1 MKKNVNDIINSLG
14 GTGKL
19 ANLLGVNPSA
29 VSNYRQKGF
38 PARLHLK
45 IAMLCEERS
54 VQISN
59 DVFGGVTVPKIIKTN
74 PTEYLSGTSLSM
86 VKHLSTDG
94 FDLIDPPVMIS
105 AEKVLD
111 RMGENLADRLF
122 IFSDQ
127 EGLRLCL
134 RPDLTIP
141 TCLYYLDQGFTG
153 EKKLYS
159 YFGKVFQLRLDN
171 SSGPSEYSQAG
182 LEYIGKQDQLAA
194 EIEIFYKVESTLRNE
209 GLKNYQT
216 FMGDVSLFSIFLDVI
231 DLPDLWRKKLK
242 AKYWNE
248 SDFRVL
254 LEDLSFKKSVNN
266 ELARRVYSL
275 DRGSATDLVRRSL
288 GMSFE
293 EIPVGRS
300 VEEIM
305 ERLRQKGEEF
315 SLQPLSNATVNL
327 IKDFL
332 SISDKPF
339 KALDRLRSISKNL
352 DSSLIRQIDI
362 AKERLEQIK
371 ELGVD
376 LDKSEFS
383 SEKGREVEYY
393 TGFLFDFVNS
403 QKGKSTHLGGGG
415 RYDNLIRSM
424 GSKTDIPAVGA
435 ALNMENLEKALS
447 LRPLQ

>member
-74 PTEYLSGTSLSM
+74 PTEYLSGTSLSI
-86 VKHLSTDG
+86 VKHLSTGG
-94 FDLIDPPVMIS
+94 FDLIDPPVIVS
-105 AEKVLD
+105 ADKVLD
-111 RMGENLADRLF
+111 RMGENSADRLF

-216 FMGDVSLFSIFLDVI
+216 FMGDVSLFSIFLDVM

-248 SDFRVL
+248 SDFKTL
-254 LEDLSFKKSVNN
+254 LEDLSFKKSVDN

-275 DRGSATDLVRRSL
+275 DRESATDLVRRSL

-315 SLQPLSNATVNL
+315 SLQPLSNTTVNL

-371 ELGVD
+371 NLGVD

-447 LRPLQ
+447 LRLLQ

>member
-59 DVFGGVTVPKIIKTN
+59 DVLEGATVPKIIKTN
-74 PTEYLSGTSLSM
+74 PKEYLSGTSLSI

-94 FDLIDPPVMIS
+94 FNLIDPPVMVS
-105 AEKVLD
+105 ADKVLD

-122 IFSDQ
+122 ILSDQ

-141 TCLYYLDQGFTG
+141 TCLYYLDQGFIG

-194 EIEIFYKVESTLRNE
+194 EIEIFYKVESSLRRE
-209 GLKNYQT
+209 GLKSYHT
-216 FMGDVSLFSIFLDVI
+216 FMGDVSLFSIFLDVM

-248 SDFRVL
+248 SDFKAL
-254 LEDLSFKKSVNN
+254 LEDLSFKKSVDN
-266 ELARRVYSL
+266 ELARRVFSL
-275 DRGSATDLVRRSL
+275 DRESAADLVRRSL

-293 EIPVGRS
+293 EAPVGRS

-315 SLQPLSNATVNL
+315 SLQPLSKVTVNL

-352 DSSLIRQIDI
+352 DSSLLRQIDI
-362 AKERLEQIK
+362 AKERLEKIK
-371 ELGVD
+371 ELGVN
-376 LDKSEFS
+376 LDKSQFS

-403 QKGKSTHLGGGG
+403 QKGKSIHLGGGG

-435 ALNMENLEKALS
+435 AVNMENLEKALS
-447 LRPLQ
+447 LRSLQ

>member
-216 FMGDVSLFSIFLDVI
+216 FMGDVSLFSIFLDVM

-254 LEDLSFKKSVNN
+254 LEDLSFKKSINN
-266 ELARRVYSL
+266 ELARRVFSL
-275 DRGSATDLVRRSL
+275 DRESATDLVRRSL

-339 KALDRLRSISKNL
+339 KALDRLREISKNL
-352 DSSLIRQIDI
+352 DSSLLRQIDI

>member
-59 DVFGGVTVPKIIKTN
+59 DVLEGATVPKIIKTN
-74 PTEYLSGTSLSM
+74 PKEYLSGTSLSI

-94 FDLIDPPVMIS
+94 FNLIDPPVLVS
-105 AEKVLD
+105 ADKVLD

-122 IFSDQ
+122 ILSDQ

-141 TCLYYLDQGFTG
+141 TCLYYLDRGFTG

-194 EIEIFYKVESTLRNE
+194 EIEIFYKVESSLRRE
-209 GLKNYQT
+209 GLKSYHT
-216 FMGDVSLFSIFLDVI
+216 FMGDVSLFSIFLDVM

-248 SDFRVL
+248 SDFKAL
-254 LEDLSFKKSVNN
+254 LEDLSFKKSVDN
-266 ELARRVYSL
+266 ELARRVFSL
-275 DRGSATDLVRRSL
+275 DRESAADLVRRSL
-288 GMSFE
+288 GASFE
-293 EIPVGRS
+293 ETPVGRS

-315 SLQPLSNATVNL
+315 SLQPLSKVTVNL

-352 DSSLIRQIDI
+352 DSSLLRQIDI
-362 AKERLEQIK
+362 AKERLEKIK
-371 ELGVD
+371 ELGVN
-376 LDKSEFS
+376 LDKSQFS

-435 ALNMENLEKALS
+435 AVNMENLEKALS
-447 LRPLQ
+447 LRSLQ

>member
-54 VQISN
+54 VQIGN
-59 DVFGGVTVPKIIKTN
+59 DVLEGATVPKIIKTN
-74 PTEYLSGTSLSM
+74 PKEYLSGTSLSI

-94 FDLIDPPVMIS
+94 FNLIDPPVLVS
-105 AEKVLD
+105 ADKVLD

-122 IFSDQ
+122 ILSDQ

-141 TCLYYLDQGFTG
+141 TCLYYLDRGFTG

-194 EIEIFYKVESTLRNE
+194 EIEIFYKVESSLRRE
-209 GLKNYQT
+209 GLKSYHT
-216 FMGDVSLFSIFLDVI
+216 FMGDVSLFSIFLDVM

-248 SDFRVL
+248 SDFKAL
-254 LEDLSFKKSVNN
+254 LEDLSFNKSVDN
-266 ELARRVYSL
+266 ELARRVFSL
-275 DRGSATDLVRRSL
+275 DRESATDLVRRSL
-288 GMSFE
+288 GISFE
-293 EIPVGRS
+293 GTPVGRS

-315 SLQPLSNATVNL
+315 SLQPLSKVTVNL

-352 DSSLIRQIDI
+352 DSSLLRQIDI
-362 AKERLEQIK
+362 AKERLEKIK
-371 ELGVD
+371 ELGVN
-376 LDKSEFS
+376 LDKSKFS

-447 LRPLQ
+447 LRPLK

>member
-275 DRGSATDLVRRSL
+275 DRESATDLVRRSL

>member
-59 DVFGGVTVPKIIKTN
+59 DVLEGATVPKIIKTN
-74 PTEYLSGTSLSM
+74 PKEYLSGTSLSI

-94 FDLIDPPVMIS
+94 FNLIDPPVMVS
-105 AEKVLD
+105 ADKVLD

-122 IFSDQ
+122 ILSDQ

-141 TCLYYLDQGFTG
+141 TCLYYLDQGFIG

-194 EIEIFYKVESTLRNE
+194 EIEIFYKVESSLRRE
-209 GLKNYQT
+209 GLKSYHT
-216 FMGDVSLFSIFLDVI
+216 FMGDVSLFSIFLDVM

-248 SDFRVL
+248 SDFKAL
-254 LEDLSFKKSVNN
+254 LEDLSFKKSVDN
-266 ELARRVYSL
+266 ELARRVFSL
-275 DRGSATDLVRRSL
+275 DRESAADLVRRSL

-293 EIPVGRS
+293 ETPVGRS

-315 SLQPLSNATVNL
+315 SLQPLSKVTVNL

-352 DSSLIRQIDI
+352 DSSLLRQIDI
-362 AKERLEQIK
+362 AKERLEKIK
-371 ELGVD
+371 ELGVN
-376 LDKSEFS
+376 LDKSQFS

-403 QKGKSTHLGGGG
+403 QKGKSIHLGGGG

-435 ALNMENLEKALS
+435 AVNMENLEKALS
-447 LRPLQ
+447 LRSLQ

>member
-54 VQISN
+54 VQIGN
-59 DVFGGVTVPKIIKTN
+59 DVLEGATVPKIIKTN
-74 PTEYLSGTSLSM
+74 PKEYLSGTSLSI

-94 FDLIDPPVMIS
+94 FNLIDPPVLVS
-105 AEKVLD
+105 ADKVLD

-122 IFSDQ
+122 ILSDQ

-141 TCLYYLDQGFTG
+141 TCLYYLDRGFTG

-194 EIEIFYKVESTLRNE
+194 EIEIFYKVESSLRRE
-209 GLKNYQT
+209 GLKSYHT
-216 FMGDVSLFSIFLDVI
+216 FMGDVSLFSIFLDVM

-248 SDFRVL
+248 SDFKAL
-254 LEDLSFKKSVNN
+254 LEDLSFNKSVDN
-266 ELARRVYSL
+266 ELARRVFSL
-275 DRGSATDLVRRSL
+275 DRESATDLVRRSL
-288 GMSFE
+288 GISFE
-293 EIPVGRS
+293 GTPVGRS

-315 SLQPLSNATVNL
+315 SLQPLSKVTVNL

-352 DSSLIRQIDI
+352 DSSLLRQIDI
-362 AKERLEQIK
+362 AKERLEKIK
-371 ELGVD
+371 ELGVN
-376 LDKSEFS
+376 LDKSKFS

-403 QKGKSTHLGGGG
+403 QKGKSIHLGGGG

-435 ALNMENLEKALS
+435 AVNMENLEKALS
-447 LRPLQ
+447 LRSLQ

>member
-254 LEDLSFKKSVNN
+254 LEDLSFKKSINN
-266 ELARRVYSL
+266 ELARRVFSL
-275 DRGSATDLVRRSL
+275 DRESATDLVRRSL

-300 VEEIM
+300 VEEIT

-339 KALDRLRSISKNL
+339 KALDRLREISKNL
-352 DSSLIRQIDI
+352 DSSLLRQIDI

>member
-216 FMGDVSLFSIFLDVI
+216 FMGDVSLFSVFLGVI

-266 ELARRVYSL
+266 ELARRVFSL
-275 DRGSATDLVRRSL
+275 DRESATDLVRRSL

-300 VEEIM
+300 VEEIT

-339 KALDRLRSISKNL
+339 KALDRLREISKNL
-352 DSSLIRQIDI
+352 DSSLLRQIDI

-403 QKGKSTHLGGGG
+403 QKGKSIHLGGGG

-435 ALNMENLEKALS
+435 AVNMENLEKALS
-447 LRPLQ
+447 LRSLQ

>member
-29 VSNYRQKGF
+29 VSNYRRKGF

-54 VQISN
+54 VQISSE
-59 DVFGGVTVPKIIKTN
+59 VLGGVTVPKIIKTN
-74 PTEYLSGTSLSM
+74 PKEYLSGTSLSM
-86 VKHLSTDG
+86 VKHLSTEG
-94 FDLIDPPVMIS
+94 FDLIDPPVMVS
-105 AEKVLD
+105 ADKVLD

-159 YFGKVFQLRLDN
+159 YYGKVFQLRLDN

-182 LEYIGKQDQLAA
+182 LEYIGKQNQLAA
-194 EIEIFYKVESTLRNE
+194 EIEIFYKVESSLRSE
-209 GLKNYQT
+209 GLKNYHT
-216 FMGDVSLFSIFLDVI
+216 FMGDVSLFSIFLDVM

-254 LEDLSFKKSVNN
+254 LEDLSTKKSVDN
-266 ELARRVYSL
+266 ELARRVFSL
-275 DRGSATDLVRRSL
+275 DRDSATDLIRRSL

-293 EIPVGRS
+293 ETPVGRS

-315 SLQPLSNATVNL
+315 SLRPLSKVTVKL

-352 DSSLIRQIDI
+352 DSSLLRQIDI

-371 ELGVD
+371 ELGVN

-447 LRPLQ
+447 LRSLQ

>member
-216 FMGDVSLFSIFLDVI
+216 FMGDVSLFSIFLDVM

-275 DRGSATDLVRRSL
+275 DRESATDLVRRSL

-300 VEEIM
+300 VEEIT

-447 LRPLQ
+447 LRPLK

>member
-54 VQISN
+54 VQIGN
-59 DVFGGVTVPKIIKTN
+59 DVLEGATVPKIIKTN
-74 PTEYLSGTSLSM
+74 PKEYLSGTSLSI

-94 FDLIDPPVMIS
+94 FNLIDPPVLVS
-105 AEKVLD
+105 ADKVLD

-122 IFSDQ
+122 ILSDQ

-141 TCLYYLDQGFTG
+141 TCLYYLDRGFTG

-194 EIEIFYKVESTLRNE
+194 EIEIFYKVESSLRRE
-209 GLKNYQT
+209 GLKSYHT
-216 FMGDVSLFSIFLDVI
+216 FMGDVSLFSIFLDVM

-248 SDFRVL
+248 SDFKAL
-254 LEDLSFKKSVNN
+254 LEDLSFNKSVDN
-266 ELARRVYSL
+266 ELARRVFSL
-275 DRGSATDLVRRSL
+275 DRESATDLVRRSL

-293 EIPVGRS
+293 GTPVGRS

-315 SLQPLSNATVNL
+315 SLQPLSKVTVNL

-352 DSSLIRQIDI
+352 DSSLLRQIDI
-362 AKERLEQIK
+362 AKERLEKIK
-371 ELGVD
+371 ELGVN
-376 LDKSEFS
+376 LDKSKFS

-447 LRPLQ
+447 LRPLK

>member
-216 FMGDVSLFSIFLDVI
+216 FMGDVSLFSIFLDVM

-275 DRGSATDLVRRSL
+275 DRESATDLVRRSL

-315 SLQPLSNATVNL
+315 SLQPLSNTTVNL

-447 LRPLQ
+447 LRPLK

>member
-54 VQISN
+54 VQIGN
-59 DVFGGVTVPKIIKTN
+59 DVLEGATVPKIIKTN
-74 PTEYLSGTSLSM
+74 PKEYLSGTSLSI

-94 FDLIDPPVMIS
+94 FNLIDPPVLVS
-105 AEKVLD
+105 ADKVLD

-122 IFSDQ
+122 ILSDQ

-141 TCLYYLDQGFTG
+141 TCLYYLDRGFTG

-194 EIEIFYKVESTLRNE
+194 EIEIFYKVESSLRRE
-209 GLKNYQT
+209 GLKSYHT
-216 FMGDVSLFSIFLDVI
+216 FMGDVSLFSIFLDVM

-248 SDFRVL
+248 SDFKAL
-254 LEDLSFKKSVNN
+254 LEDLSFNKSVDN
-266 ELARRVYSL
+266 ELARRVFSL
-275 DRGSATDLVRRSL
+275 DRESATDLVRRSL

-293 EIPVGRS
+293 GTPVGRS

-315 SLQPLSNATVNL
+315 SLQPLSKVTVNL

-352 DSSLIRQIDI
+352 DSSLLRQIDI
-362 AKERLEQIK
+362 AKERLEKIK
-371 ELGVD
+371 ELGVN
-376 LDKSEFS
+376 LDKSKFS

-403 QKGKSTHLGGGG
+403 QKGKSIHLGGGG

-435 ALNMENLEKALS
+435 AVNMENLEKALS
-447 LRPLQ
+447 LRSLQ

>member
-59 DVFGGVTVPKIIKTN
+59 DVLEGATVPKIIKTN
-74 PTEYLSGTSLSM
+74 PKEYLSGTSLSI

-94 FDLIDPPVMIS
+94 FNLIDPPVLVS
-105 AEKVLD
+105 ADKVLD

-122 IFSDQ
+122 ILSDQ

-141 TCLYYLDQGFTG
+141 TCLYYLDQGFIG

-194 EIEIFYKVESTLRNE
+194 EIEIFYKVESSLRRE
-209 GLKNYQT
+209 GLKSYHT
-216 FMGDVSLFSIFLDVI
+216 FMGDVSLFSIFLDVM

-248 SDFRVL
+248 SDFKAL
-254 LEDLSFKKSVNN
+254 LEDLSFKKSVDN
-266 ELARRVYSL
+266 ELARRVFSL
-275 DRGSATDLVRRSL
+275 DRESAADLVRRSL
-288 GMSFE
+288 GASFE
-293 EIPVGRS
+293 ETPVGRS

-315 SLQPLSNATVNL
+315 SLQPLSKVTVNL

-352 DSSLIRQIDI
+352 DSSLLRQIDI
-362 AKERLEQIK
+362 AKERLEKIK
-371 ELGVD
+371 EL
-376 LDKSEFS
+376 
-383 SEKGREVEYY
+383 
-393 TGFLFDFVNS
+393 
-403 QKGKSTHLGGGG
+403 
-415 RYDNLIRSM
+415 
-424 GSKTDIPAVGA
+424 
-435 ALNMENLEKALS
+435 
-447 LRPLQ
+447 

>member
-1 MKKNVNDIINSLG
+1 M
-14 GTGKL
+14 
-19 ANLLGVNPSA
+19 P
-29 VSNYRQKGF
+29 
-38 PARLHLK
+38 PRLRNA
-45 IAMLCEERS
+45 IPC
-54 VQISN
+54 
-59 DVFGGVTVPKIIKTN
+59 
-74 PTEYLSGTSLSM
+74 
-86 VKHLSTDG
+86 
-94 FDLIDPPVMIS
+94 
-105 AEKVLD
+105 
-111 RMGENLADRLF
+111 LF
-122 IFSDQ
+122 LFSDQ

-182 LEYIGKQDQLAA
+182 LEYIGKQDQLAS
-194 EIEIFYKVESTLRNE
+194 EIDIFHKVESSLRSE
-209 GLKNYQT
+209 GLKNYHT
-216 FMGDVSLFSIFLDVI
+216 FMGDVSLFSIFLDVM
-231 DLPDLWRKKLK
+231 DLPDLWRKRLK

-248 SDFRVL
+248 SDFKAL
-254 LEDLSFKKSVNN
+254 LEDLSFKKSVDN
-266 ELARRVYSL
+266 ELARRVFSL
-275 DRGSATDLVRRSL
+275 DRESATDLVRRSL
-288 GMSFE
+288 GISFE
-293 EIPVGRS
+293 ATPIGRS

-315 SLQPLSNATVNL
+315 SLQPLSKVTVNL
-327 IKDFL
+327 IKEFL

-339 KALDRLRSISKNL
+339 KALDRLRLISKNL
-352 DSSLIRQIDI
+352 DSSLLRQIDT
-362 AKERLEQIK
+362 AKERLEKIK
-371 ELGVD
+371 ELGVN
-376 LDKSEFS
+376 LDKSKFS

-403 QKGKSTHLGGGG
+403 QKGKSIHLGGGG

-447 LRPLQ
+447 LRLLQ

>member
-1 MKKNVNDIINSLG
+1 
-14 GTGKL
+14 
-19 ANLLGVNPSA
+19 
-29 VSNYRQKGF
+29 
-38 PARLHLK
+38 
-45 IAMLCEERS
+45 
-54 VQISN
+54 
-59 DVFGGVTVPKIIKTN
+59 
-74 PTEYLSGTSLSM
+74 
-86 VKHLSTDG
+86 
-94 FDLIDPPVMIS
+94 
-105 AEKVLD
+105 
-111 RMGENLADRLF
+111 
-122 IFSDQ
+122 
-127 EGLRLCL
+127 
-134 RPDLTIP
+134 
-141 TCLYYLDQGFTG
+141 
-153 EKKLYS
+153 
-159 YFGKVFQLRLDN
+159 
-171 SSGPSEYSQAG
+171 
-182 LEYIGKQDQLAA
+182 
-194 EIEIFYKVESTLRNE
+194 
-209 GLKNYQT
+209 
-216 FMGDVSLFSIFLDVI
+216 
-231 DLPDLWRKKLK
+231 
-242 AKYWNE
+242 
-248 SDFRVL
+248 
-254 LEDLSFKKSVNN
+254 
-266 ELARRVYSL
+266 
-275 DRGSATDLVRRSL
+275 
-288 GMSFE
+288 MSFE

-315 SLQPLSNATVNL
+315 SLQPLSNTTVNL

-352 DSSLIRQIDI
+352 DSCLIRQIDI

-447 LRPLQ
+447 LRPLK

>member
-216 FMGDVSLFSIFLDVI
+216 FMGDVSLFSIFLDVM

-275 DRGSATDLVRRSL
+275 DRESATDLVRRSL

-315 SLQPLSNATVNL
+315 SLQPLSNTTVNL

-371 ELGVD
+371 NLGVD

-447 LRPLQ
+447 LRPLK